1 MKNLL
6 ATIAI
11 VTMFILGWNGISP
24 SDLFIS
30 VGLMAEDSE
39 GQLIWG
45 WEVEKPEHQE
55 YTMFGKYAS
64 CGIVYGSDGNIWDYW
79 QADIRDDMLVRI
91 TFDDNGTPDNIEDDI
106 IINLEEESELRGDDS
121 LYWLGYEEQ

>member
-45 WEVEKPEHQE
+45 WEVEEPDHQE
-55 YTMFGKYAS
+55 YTMFGKYA
-64 CGIVYGSDGNIWDYW
+64 GHGVVFASDGNIWDYW